1 MRTFPILPYYYPK
14 NKSILGYMEYTFSW
28 GAFFIGIIILA
39 LGAALT
45 IWYRP
50 IADNFGSGVGS
61 YDRYRLVGLIGCA
74 LGIVVMLNLHTLILT
89 VIFSQFFGGGN

>member
-1 MRTFPILPYYYPK
+1 MNISCYPCSSCYTE
-14 NKSILGYMEYTFSW
+14 NMEYTFSW
-28 GAFFIGIIILA
+28 GAFFVGIIILA

-61 YDRYRLVGLIGCA
+61 YDRYRLVGLIGCG
-74 LGIVVMLNLHTLILT
+74 LGIVVMLNIHTLILT
-89 VIFSQFFGGGN
+89 LVFSQLFGSPNS